1 MVTLSHPQYIE
12 EVQSPY
18 TKVQIPGLATVDSSL
33 VLYYKRS
40 ICEKKIFGNVQNYKT
55 MIKYENIKLCGMSS
69 FLSVDMLF

>member
-1 MVTLSHPQYIE
+1 MVTLRHPQSIE
-12 EVQSPY
+12 EVQSPNQ
-18 TKVQIPGLATVDSSL
+18 KPNWLVTVDSSL